1 MIRPAS
7 RSEVKPLIG
16 LYSESGNGKTYGA
29 LLLAKGYVGDMSK
42 VLMIETESGRGEVF
56 AEDEDVGGYQVSPI
70 RDDFS
75 PEAYGAAILEANKD
89 PRGFK
94 ALIIDSASHEWEA
107 AGGVLSLAAENEA
120 AGKKGMLVWQGPKMR
135 HLREFMLRVL
145 GTPIPLVIL
154 CMRAKYPMRQ
164 GIVNGKKDWVRSEIL
179 EPKQAED
186 ILFDA
191 LIHAWIDK
199 EHNLHITKCSKD
211 ELRFVFVDGKPITI
225 ETGRRLAE
233 WSRGTKAEPT
243 DADKHF
249 LTEAVK
255 AIAAAK
261 SKDDLEKW
269 AEENAGILSTSPY
282 KAAIREDYGQAL
294 HRLVPVAA

>member
-1 MIRPAS
+1 
-7 RSEVKPLIG
+7 
-16 LYSESGNGKTYGA
+16 
-29 LLLAKGYVGDMSK
+29 
-42 VLMIETESGRGEVF
+42 
-56 AEDEDVGGYQVSPI
+56 
-70 RDDFS
+70 
-75 PEAYGAAILEANKD
+75 
-89 PRGFK
+89 
-94 ALIIDSASHEWEA
+94 
-107 AGGVLSLAAENEA
+107 
-120 AGKKGMLVWQGPKMR
+120 MR